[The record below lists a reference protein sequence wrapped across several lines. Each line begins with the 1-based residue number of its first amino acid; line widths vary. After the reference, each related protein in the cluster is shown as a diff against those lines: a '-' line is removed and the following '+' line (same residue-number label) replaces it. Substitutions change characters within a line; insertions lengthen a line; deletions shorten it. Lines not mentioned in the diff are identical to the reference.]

1 MNLLCPNCQKMLTV
15 PEQYAGQLMKCPLC
29 AGTFTVP
36 GLPSAPTA
44 AAPPPAPPPGPSTYP
59 IQPEAPAPSAPP
71 LTSQAST
78 APAPSSSGTPPPPP
92 PPGGPMTFSLW
103 FKPEIVQWIAA
114 AAVVL
119 ILIFTLFFP
128 WVGVYPGGVPAVWQ
142 NPLQIVI
149 GGSWGYSEDPNM
161 KNVFHFPTSQ
171 ELADN
176 KELYAKLPGFGF
188 LMLMYIPLLLLTVAL
203 TVACAV
209 LPVLKLKLPPA
220 VAPVLQWRWGIAAA
234 LNLLVFLLLMVIIL
248 VGFPI
253 ESSVYNWKMASDE
266 EAVKLSK
273 IEKKSTEEQLQL
285 KVKQGEAAGQTATT
299 FWLKLVVLLH
309 IIAIGAAGLM
319 LALDR
324 RDNRPPVHLDLV
336 L

>member
-36 GLPSAPTA
+36 GLPPATSA
-44 AAPPPAPPPGPSTYP
+44 AAPPPAPPPPSTYP
-59 IQPEAPAPSAPP
+59 LQPEAPAPAAPP
-71 LTSQAST
+71 LTSTAST
-78 APAPSSSGTPPPPP
+78 APAPSSAGTPPPPP
-92 PPGGPMTFSLW
+92 PPGGPMTFSIW
-103 FKPEIVQWIAA
+103 FKPEIIQWIAP
-114 AAVVL
+114 AAVIL

-128 WVGVYPGGVPAVWQ
+128 WVGVYPGGQAAAWQ

-149 GGSWGYSEDPNM
+149 GGSWGYSEDANM

-188 LMLMYIPLLLLTVAL
+188 LMLMYIPLLLFTVAV

-209 LPVLKLKLPPA
+209 LPALKLKLPPA
-220 VAPVLQWRWGIAAA
+220 VVPVLQWRWGIAAT

-253 ESSVYNWKMASDE
+253 ESSVYNWKMTDE

-273 IEKKSTEEQLQL
+273 IENKSTAEQLQL
-285 KVKQGEAAGQTATT
+285 KVKQGEAAALTATT
-299 FWLKLVVLLH
+299 IWLKFVVLLH
-309 IIAIGAAGLM
+309 LVAIVCAGLM
-319 LALDR
+319 LALDHR
-324 RDNRPPVHLDLV
+324 GNRPPVHLDLV